1 MNLDQQLLLCSLE
14 MICCLFHMLVTH
26 VWYVANSSIPFG
38 PHVPYASFQ
47 AFFLEKFLIIFPT
60 TAVLIPNK
68 ISVKG
73 KGIQPK

>member
-1 MNLDQQLLLCSLE
+1 
-14 MICCLFHMLVTH
+14 